1 MTNGQRT
8 VTSLLAV
15 VAVLLG
21 INLIVNLPP
30 EAVAQDQF
38 EFEFEAART
47 PHVIQVET
55 ATAGRVYRLW
65 SDGVIEVAQ
74 FEGMNTVT
82 CLPSGGLAWQEIAE
96 TVPLPPGVRITRIYT
111 WGHFPDILLRL
122 RSDGVVEQNI
132 RSVTLGWCGW
142 RTPPE

>member
-1 MTNGQRT
+1 MRRNTAALL
-8 VTSLLAV
+8 VIIAAMLAV
-15 VAVLLG
+15 DIALRVS
-21 INLIVNLPP
+21 PR

-47 PHVIQVET
+47 PHVIHVET
-55 ATAGRVYRLW
+55 SGTGLGRVFRLW
-65 SDGVIEVAQ
+65 SDGVIEVAV
-74 FEGMNTVT
+74 FGGINSTN
-82 CLPSGGLAWQEIAE
+82 CLPADGIGWQEIAE

-111 WGHFPDILLRL
+111 RHNQDILLRL